1 MINRKFT
8 RRETILL
15 LVLAVL
21 LLAIFYYVVLWRPVT
36 EGMSRDRALIAQVQD
51 TMTSEQVKA
60 QQKKQMLSE
69 LDKVKDEKLGSI
81 EPYSNVKN
89 EMNELYQALAD
100 ADSYNLTFSDARA
113 VNTIVRRDVTVSF
126 QASSWE
132 TAYNI
137 LQKIQDSRYRCQLMD
152 LSLSA
157 QTKQGAVVTDP
168 NAQAGQTTVTAT
180 AAVRFFE
187 TTVGAT
193 NTNGLIYEKQET
205 KETGDT
211 DNANAGKTGS
221 KK

>member
-180 AAVRFFE
+180 AAVRF
-187 TTVGAT
+187 
-193 NTNGLIYEKQET
+193 LKQPSVRRIP
-205 KETGDT
+205 T
-211 DNANAGKTGS
+211 D
-221 KK
+221 